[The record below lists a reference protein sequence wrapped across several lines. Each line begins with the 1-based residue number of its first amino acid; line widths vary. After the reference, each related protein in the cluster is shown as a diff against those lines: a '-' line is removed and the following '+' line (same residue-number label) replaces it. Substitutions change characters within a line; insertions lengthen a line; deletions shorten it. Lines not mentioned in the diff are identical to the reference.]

1 MRNSAKLLAAGTAL
15 ILLAGCATRPLG
27 PTVAVYPAAYKPF
40 DVFQR
45 DQYECGQYASSTVAG
60 GEQAVNNNAV
70 GATVVGSALGLA
82 LGAATGSGRAATAG
96 AVAGGAVGAVVGAN
110 ETARGQYGL
119 QQRYNIAYAQ
129 CMYSRGNQ
137 VAGYQAYGPP
147 PGAYPQGNYP
157 PPPQG
162 GYPPPPPPG
171 NYPPPPR

>member
-1 MRNSAKLLAAGTAL
+1 
-15 ILLAGCATRPLG
+15 
-27 PTVAVYPAAYKPF
+27 
-40 DVFQR
+40 
-45 DQYECGQYASSTVAG
+45 
-60 GEQAVNNNAV
+60 
-70 GATVVGSALGLA
+70 
-82 LGAATGSGRAATAG
+82 
-96 AVAGGAVGAVVGAN
+96 VVGAN

-147 PGAYPQGNYP
+147 LGAYPQGNYP